1 MTAATVAHR
10 TDRALARAHEM
21 ARAGH
26 RPMLVRTTFTGSAIR
41 ELWSIASKQANG
53 PLYTCHLTHD
63 TAGVRVAC
71 DCEAAQFGRP
81 CWHAEAAKLAH
92 ADAIPVDVAVLYRFR
107 PKRS

>member
-21 ARAGH
+21 SLAGV
-26 RPMLVRTTFTGSAIR
+26 RPMLLRTWFTGAAIR
-41 ELWSIASKQANG
+41 EVWSVPSKRPGG
-53 PLYTCHLTHD
+53 PLYLVHLTH
-63 TAGVRVAC
+63 TADATALAC

-81 CWHAEAAKLAH
+81 CWHAAAAELAH
-92 ADAIPVDVAVLYRFR
+92 TDAIPVDVAVLYRFR